1 VSRAFALR
9 KFTEL
14 KPMPKEHPLEKHLND
29 AERERKRKAELA
41 EKAEREERELN
52 ARFEAAWVTASAL
65 LAQAVS
71 RANDVLAARE
81 IDVRFSFRYI
91 PAEQLGKLYILSI
104 NDASLDDLTIDNAF
118 FYTAELNLG
127 FKNGNVVITDDEDI
141 AASLSDE
148 DLDQLLT
155 RVYKAFEEDFVFEE

>member
-1 VSRAFALR
+1 
-9 KFTEL
+9 
-14 KPMPKEHPLEKHLND
+14 MPKEHPLEKHLND
-29 AERERKRKAELA
+29 AEQERTRKAELA

-81 IDVRFSFRYI
+81 IDLRFSFRYI
-91 PAEQLGKLYILSI
+91 PEEQIGKLYILSI
-104 NDASLDDLTIDNAF
+104 DDASLDDPTIDDVYF
-118 FYTAELNLG
+118 HTAELNLG
-127 FKNGNVVITDDEDI
+127 FKDGDVVITNDEDI

-155 RVYKAFEEDFVFEE
+155 GVYKAFAEAFEE